1 MKKCAVINDISG
13 FGNCSLTAAV
23 PIITSMGIRVNP
35 IVTGVFTNQTG
46 YDDFASADLTD
57 LIPQFTVQW
66 KKLGAR
72 FDGILTGFL
81 MHEKQYEYV
90 IDFINEFKTPQTLL
104 LVDPVMADDGAVYE
118 IYTPQM
124 VEGVKKLCT
133 MADVITPNV
142 TELAVLTGEKE
153 IEPAAKMLLSGGIK
167 AVIVTG
173 AVEGGRVC
181 NYVFT
186 NEKSEK
192 ITSEFIEK
200 SAQGGS
206 FSGTGDIFAS
216 FVLGRLLCGT
226 DVFAAVSQAADFIGN
241 AIKTSDIKNR
251 NDGIDFEPYLNTI

>member
-35 IVTGVFTNQTG
+35 VVTGVFTNQTG

-57 LIPQFTVQW
+57 LIPQLITQW
-66 KKLGAR
+66 KKLGAH

-81 MHEKQYEYV
+81 MQ
-90 IDFINEFKTPQTLL
+90 FKSSKTLL

-118 IYTPQM
+118 TYTPQM

-153 IEPAAKMLLSGGIK
+153 IEPAAKMLLAGGIK

-186 NEKSEK
+186 KEKSEK

-216 FVLGRLLCGT
+216 FVLGKLLCGI
-226 DVFAAVSQAADFIGN
+226 DVFAAVSQAAEFIGN
-241 AIKTSDIKNR
+241 AIKNSNIKNR

>member
-35 IVTGVFTNQTG
+35 VVTGVFTNQTG

-57 LIPQFTVQW
+57 LIPQLITQW
-66 KKLGAR
+66 KKLGAH

-90 IDFINEFKTPQTLL
+90 IDFIKEFKSSKTLL

-118 IYTPQM
+118 TYTPQM

-153 IEPAAKMLLSGGIK
+153 IEPAAKMLLAGGIK

-186 NEKSEK
+186 KEKSEK
-192 ITSEFIEK
+192 ITSKFIEK

-206 FSGTGDIFAS
+206 FSGIRS
-216 FVLGRLLCGT
+216 NC
-226 DVFAAVSQAADFIGN
+226 
-241 AIKTSDIKNR
+241 
-251 NDGIDFEPYLNTI
+251 DGFDCSLYQL

>member
-35 IVTGVFTNQTG
+35 VVTGVFTNQTG

-57 LIPQFTVQW
+57 LIPQLITQW
-66 KKLGAR
+66 KKLGAH

-90 IDFINEFKTPQTLL
+90 IDFIKEFKSSKTLL

-118 IYTPQM
+118 TYTPQM

-142 TELAVLTGEKE
+142 TELAVLTGERK
-153 IEPAAKMLLSGGIK
+153 LSRRQK
-167 AVIVTG
+167 
-173 AVEGGRVC
+173 C
-181 NYVFT
+181 C
-186 NEKSEK
+186 
-192 ITSEFIEK
+192 
-200 SAQGGS
+200 
-206 FSGTGDIFAS
+206 
-216 FVLGRLLCGT
+216 L
-226 DVFAAVSQAADFIGN
+226 QAA
-241 AIKTSDIKNR
+241 SR
-251 NDGIDFEPYLNTI
+251 RLS

>member
-104 LVDPVMADDGAVYE
+104 L
-118 IYTPQM
+118 
-124 VEGVKKLCT
+124 VKKLCT

>member
-118 IYTPQM
+118 TYTPQWWRAL
-124 VEGVKKLCT
+124 KNF
-133 MADVITPNV
+133 APWR
-142 TELAVLTGEKE
+142 
-153 IEPAAKMLLSGGIK
+153 MLLLRMLRSLPCSPAK
-167 AVIVTG
+167 
-173 AVEGGRVC
+173 RKLSRRQKC
-181 NYVFT
+181 C
-186 NEKSEK
+186 
-192 ITSEFIEK
+192 
-200 SAQGGS
+200 
-206 FSGTGDIFAS
+206 
-216 FVLGRLLCGT
+216 L
-226 DVFAAVSQAADFIGN
+226 QAA
-241 AIKTSDIKNR
+241 SR
-251 NDGIDFEPYLNTI
+251 RLS